1 MVLITLATLSLPFF
15 VYWRLMRI
23 HHKLDEI
30 KVTWARHDFEVM
42 ESMVQLALGPGNVI
56 VEAEEADMLREWLY
70 EEPLSDFIWAPVF
83 PDYDQPSHPPRTR
96 TRRVWVDPSMHGPGS
111 RPPPRR

>member
-23 HHKLDEI
+23 HRKLDEI

-42 ESMVQLALGPGNVI
+42 ERMVGLALGPGNVI

-70 EEPLSDFIWAPVF
+70 EEPPVPRVRVSGDIVWA
-83 PDYDQPSHPPRTR
+83 S
-96 TRRVWVDPSMHGPGS
+96 G
-111 RPPPRR
+111 RPPGFSGYAPPHDHYVMPPDP